1 MLQLPAQVKMPRT
14 DEVHFIPV
22 KICEELL
29 KFGGPKLH
37 NCSTFQSEV
46 PKNAHVRLD
55 VTEPRIRTSG
65 TAFGASDALAN
76 VSMHQRDT
84 ERERERERERA
95 RTPSPHTPSKQAS
108 KQERARESGQGRVE
122 T

>member
-84 ERERERERERA
+84 EREREREREGQD
-95 RTPSPHTPSKQAS
+95 TQSPYPKQAS
-108 KQERARESGQGRVE
+108 KQARESERERAGSS
-122 T
+122 